1 MIINMKTKKVL
12 INKLWVVYVLRCRD
26 DTLYTGI
33 TNNIEKRLIAHDR
46 GMAAKYTRSRRP
58 LVLSTVSDSMSRT
71 DAMRLEI
78 KIKKLAKEKKISAL
92 KMYAKKKGKNGTKNI
107 S

>member
-1 MIINMKTKKVL
+1 MKTKKVL
-12 INKLWVVYVLRCRD
+12 INKVWVVYVLRCRD

-46 GMAAKYTRSRRP
+46 GRAAKYTRSRRP
-58 LVLSTVSDSMSRT
+58 LVLSAVSDSMSRT

-92 KMYAKKKGKNGTKNI
+92 KMYAKKKGKNGSKNI

>member
-1 MIINMKTKKVL
+1 MIINMKTKKAL
-12 INKLWVVYVLRCRD
+12 INKAWVVYILRCRD

-33 TNNIEKRLIAHDR
+33 TNNTEKRLIAHNR

-58 LVLSTVSDSMSRT
+58 VVLSTVSNPMCRT
-71 DAMRLEI
+71 DAMRLELR
-78 KIKKLAKEKKISAL
+78 IKKLAKEKKISTL
-92 KMYAKKKGKNGTKNI
+92 KMYAKKRGKNI

>member
-1 MIINMKTKKVL
+1 MTTKKAR
-12 INKLWVVYVLRCRD
+12 INKAWVVYILRCRD

-33 TNNIEKRLIAHDR
+33 TNNLEKRLTAHNR
-46 GMAAKYTRSRRP
+46 GVGAKYTCSRRP
-58 LVLSTVSDSMSRT
+58 VILSAVCNPMSRP

-78 KIKKLAKEKKISAL
+78 KIKKLAKGKKIATL
-92 KMYAKKKGKNGTKNI
+92 KMYTKKRGKIISENI

>member
-1 MIINMKTKKVL
+1 MIINMKTKKAP
-12 INKLWVVYVLRCRD
+12 INKAWIVYVLRCRN

-33 TNNIEKRLIAHDR
+33 TNNIEKRLIAHNR

-58 LVLSTVSDSMSRT
+58 VVLSAVSNSMSKT
-71 DAMRLEI
+71 EALRLEM
-78 KIKKLAKEKKISAL
+78 KIKKLAKGKKISTL
-92 KMYAKKKGKNGTKNI
+92 KMYAKKRGKNI

>member
-1 MIINMKTKKVL
+1 MINMKTKVAL
-12 INKLWVVYVLRCRD
+12 INKAWVVYILRCRN

-33 TNNIEKRLIAHDR
+33 TNNIEKRLIAHNR

-58 LVLSTVSDSMSRT
+58 VVLSAVSNSMSKT
-71 DAMRLEI
+71 EALRLEM
-78 KIKKLAKEKKISAL
+78 KIKKLAKGKKISTL
-92 KMYAKKKGKNGTKNI
+92 KMYAKKRGKNI

>member
-1 MIINMKTKKVL
+1 MTTKKTL
-12 INKLWVVYVLRCRD
+12 INKTWVVYILRCSD

-33 TNNIEKRLIAHDR
+33 TNNLKKRFTAHNR
-46 GMAAKYTRSRRP
+46 GMGAKYTCSRRP
-58 LVLSTVSDSMSRT
+58 VELSAVSNSMSRA

-78 KIKKLAKEKKISAL
+78 KIKKLAKGKKITCL
-92 KMYAKKKGKNGTKNI
+92 KIYTGKRGKIISKNI